1 MKSWNPP
8 LKFES
13 PDHYREHF
21 FRLLELERQEEMEQ
35 MEREMRALSGP
46 EREQLGRALLGLRPT
61 DRGPWLGGRR
71 LYTLWRAEEL
81 ETEIGPGDMV
91 LVSFRHP
98 LRDGIPGVVLERA
111 RHTLQ
116 VVLDQRL
123 PRAWRRVRL
132 DLYVNDITFRR
143 MAQALRQL
151 ELGAF
156 DLSVLLGHH
165 PPRVRR
171 LPVETSGTLNEAQRK
186 AVQRALGSW
195 PVFLIHGPFGTGKTT
210 TLVEILHLAV
220 QQGWRVLA
228 TADSNIAVDNL
239 AEGALAREIPLVR
252 IGHPAKMLPALREQ
266 SLDLQVER
274 HSRYGLVQAHWKR
287 IEQLREEQQRYPR
300 PTPAR
305 RRGLTYEQILR
316 YGKHFKSSRGIPRE
330 EMRKMARWVELE
342 MEIRALREAAQR
354 ETQRIVQDLI
364 QRAAVVFATCSGAG
378 SEFLENQRFDL
389 VVIDEA
395 TQATEPA
402 TLIPLLKAPR
412 VILAGDHR
420 QLPPTVLSQAAEV
433 MGLGF
438 TLFERWITLF
448 PKASELLNIQY
459 RMHPAIMEFP
469 NQRFYGGKL
478 QAAPGLENLRLS
490 QLLDRPLAHHP
501 VLDDRP
507 VVFAH
512 VPGAPEQQRRG
523 STSRE
528 NPGQALWIQSWVDLL
543 LKHGLRAEHLGVIAP
558 YEDQVKLLRGL
569 LPEDV
574 EVKTV
579 DGFQGREKE
588 VIFLSL
594 VRSNPAGE
602 LGFLKDQRRLNVALT
617 RARRKLVIV
626 GDRHTLQHDPLYRD
640 LLHHLQQRN
649 AVVDLPPPASHNQ
662 GLPQAS
668 ENP

>member
-1 MKSWNPP
+1 MRPGKPP
-8 LKFES
+8 LRFET

-21 FRLLELERQEEMEQ
+21 FRLLELERREEMET
-35 MEREMRALSGP
+35 MEREMRSLSGL
-46 EREQLGRALLGLRPT
+46 ERERAGRAVLGLKPT

-71 LYTLWRAEEL
+71 LYTLWRPAEI

-91 LVSFRHP
+91 LVSLRHP
-98 LRDGIPGVVLERA
+98 LRDGIPGVVLERT
-111 RHTLQ
+111 RHTFQ
-116 VVLDQRL
+116 VVLEQRL
-123 PRAWRRVRL
+123 PRAWRQVRL

-143 MAQALRQL
+143 MAQALRNL

-156 DLSVLLGHH
+156 DLSVLLGHR
-165 PPRVRR
+165 PPRVRP
-171 LPVETSGTLNEAQRK
+171 LAVAVADTLNPAQQRAVK
-186 AVQRALGSW
+186 AALGSW
-195 PVFLIHGPFGTGKTT
+195 PLFLIHGPFGTGKTT
-210 TLVEILHLAV
+210 TLVEILRLAV
-220 QQGWRVLA
+220 EQGLRVLA

-239 AEGALAREIPLVR
+239 AEGALARDLPIVR

-287 IEQLREEQQRYPR
+287 IEELREEQKRYPR

-316 YGKHFKSSRGIPRE
+316 HGRHFKSSRGIPRE
-330 EMRKMARWVELE
+330 EMRRMARWVELE
-342 MEIRALREAAQR
+342 LEIRALRESAEK
-354 ETQRIVQDLI
+354 ETQRIVRDILK
-364 QRAAVVFATCSGAG
+364 RAAIVFATCSGAG
-378 SEFLENQRFDL
+378 SEYLENETFDL
-389 VVIDEA
+389 VVVDEA

-412 VILAGDHR
+412 AVLAGDHR
-420 QLPPTVLSQAAEV
+420 QLPPTVLSQAAEAL
-433 MGLGF
+433 GLGF

-448 PKASELLNIQY
+448 PRASELLNIQY

-469 NQRFYGGKL
+469 NLRFYEGKL
-478 QAAPGLENLRLS
+478 KAAPGLENLRLS
-490 QLLDRPLAHHP
+490 QLLDHPLDHP

-507 VVFAH
+507 VVFVH

-528 NPGQALWIQSWVDLL
+528 NPGQALWIQTWVDLL
-543 LKHGLRAEHLGVIAP
+543 LKHGARAEHIGVIAP

-569 LPEDV
+569 LPEDI

-588 VIFLSL
+588 IIFLSL
-594 VRSNPAGE
+594 VRSNPQGE
-602 LGFLKDQRRLNVALT
+602 IGFLRDQRRLNVALT
-617 RARRKLVIV
+617 RARRKLVIL
-626 GDRHTLQHDPLYRD
+626 GDRDTLSQDPLYHD
-640 LLHHLQQRN
+640 LLAFLEQRR
-649 AVVDLPPPASHNQ
+649 AVVAVPSPQGGAPGSPA
-662 GLPQAS
+662 
-668 ENP
+668 

>member
-1 MKSWNPP
+1 MRPVKPP
-8 LKFES
+8 LRFES

-21 FRLLELERQEEMEQ
+21 FRLLELERREEMEA
-35 MEREMRALSGP
+35 MEREMRSLSAL
-46 EREQLGRALLGLRPT
+46 ERERAGRAILGLRPT

-71 LYTLWRAEEL
+71 LYTLWRAQEI

-91 LVSFRHP
+91 LVSLHHP

-123 PRAWRRVRL
+123 PRAWRQVRL

-143 MAQALRQL
+143 MAQALRTL

-156 DLSVLLGHH
+156 DLSVLLGHQ
-165 PPRVRR
+165 PPRVRSIS
-171 LPVETSGTLNEAQRK
+171 LEVSNTLNEAQRR
-186 AVQRALGSW
+186 AVALALGSW
-195 PVFLIHGPFGTGKTT
+195 PLFLIHGPFGTGKTT
-210 TLVEILHLAV
+210 TLVEILRIAV
-220 QQGWRVLA
+220 DRGMRVLA

-239 AEGALAREIPLVR
+239 AEGALAHQLPLVR

-274 HSRYGLVQAHWKR
+274 HSRYGLVRAHWKR
-287 IEQLREEQQRYPR
+287 IEELRERQREYPR

-316 YGKHFKSSRGIPRE
+316 HGRHFKGSRGISRE
-330 EMRKMARWVELE
+330 EMRRMARWVELE
-342 MEIRALREAAQR
+342 MEIRALREAAQK
-354 ETQRIVQDLI
+354 ETQRII
-364 QRAAVVFATCSGAG
+364 QEILKRAAIVFATCSGAG
-378 SEFLENQRFDL
+378 SEYLENETFDL

-412 VILAGDHR
+412 AVLAGDHK
-420 QLPPTVLSQAAEV
+420 QLPPTVISQAADAL
-433 MGLGF
+433 GLGF
-438 TLFERWITLF
+438 TLFERWITLY
-448 PKASELLNIQY
+448 PRASALLNIQY

-469 NQRFYGGKL
+469 NQRFYEGRLK
-478 QAAPGLENLRLS
+478 AAPGLENLRLS
-490 QLLDRPLAHHP
+490 QLLHRPLHHHP

-507 VVFAH
+507 VVFVH
-512 VPGAPEQQRRG
+512 VPGSPEQQRRG

-528 NPGQALWIQSWVDLL
+528 NLGQALWIQTWVDLL
-543 LKHGLRAEHLGVIAP
+543 MKHGARAEHLGVIAP

-588 VIFLSL
+588 VVFLSL
-594 VRSNPAGE
+594 VRSNPQGE
-602 LGFLKDQRRLNVALT
+602 IGFLRDQRRLNVALT
-617 RARRKLVIV
+617 RARRKLVVV
-626 GDRHTLQHDPLYRD
+626 GDRETLRQDPLYRD
-640 LLHHLQQRN
+640 LLRFLETQG
-649 AVVDLPPPASHNQ
+649 AVVTVPPPR
-662 GLPQAS
+662 GS
-668 ENP
+668 ESPSAP